1 MEVTESQ
8 ATEQILA
15 KCEIVEDQ
23 VTADPLLVQI
33 LSTKRR
39 HNSKGDRDFRLWLFG
54 YLNTVLK
61 ASPRIVVE
69 GSILVELDPKS
80 TVLFSC
86 HVDTVHGAGECDGT
100 PQPLAFDPAFNHLFL
115 AEKEKS
121 GCLGAD
127 DGCGIYIMLRMI
139 EKGVKGK
146 YIFHTGE
153 EVGAVGSRA
162 FVANNKKFC
171 EDLEMVVAFDRAV
184 YSGENPEVI
193 ITQGGSA
200 CASTTFGEALCKE
213 LNKTDFDLPYVV
225 SHKGVFTDSKTYRNL
240 VPECVNVACFY
251 NKQHSA
257 EEYVNVAELEKLV
270 TAACSV
276 QWHSLP
282 IARNHLKR
290 EESDMFDS
298 SGWGGWG
305 EGKGQTKGKP
315 FAYAKAP
322 PKAPPKPPV
331 FEPELSLL
339 DELST
344 FTVHDFEE
352 FLMEDPAVA
361 QQAFIELIL
370 RNKALQAE
378 LAAAKTMLGI

>member
-1 MEVTESQ
+1 MEVTESH

-15 KCEIVEDQ
+15 KCEKVEDQ

>member
-1 MEVTESQ
+1 
-8 ATEQILA
+8 
-15 KCEIVEDQ
+15 
-23 VTADPLLVQI
+23 
-33 LSTKRR
+33 
-39 HNSKGDRDFRLWLFG
+39 
-54 YLNTVLK
+54 
-61 ASPRIVVE
+61 
-69 GSILVELDPKS
+69 
-80 TVLFSC
+80 VLFSC

-270 TAACSV
+270 KAACSV
-276 QWHSLP
+276 QWQSLP

-305 EGKGQTKGKP
+305 EGKGQAKGKP
-315 FAYAKAP
+315 FAYAKVP